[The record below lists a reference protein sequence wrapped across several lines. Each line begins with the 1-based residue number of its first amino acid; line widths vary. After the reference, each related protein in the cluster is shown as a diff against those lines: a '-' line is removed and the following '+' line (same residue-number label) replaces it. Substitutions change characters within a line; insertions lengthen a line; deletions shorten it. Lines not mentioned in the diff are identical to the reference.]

1 MPNNAALLAT
11 SERDSFGSA
20 QTAHIEGFYVHHAD
34 AFAAAQRCLDP
45 TQFVEY
51 DMQGDPDVDHW
62 PFGED
67 VVVHAVSKTRQVQ
80 YVAVKK
86 VLLMKI
92 EGRELLDC

>member
-1 MPNNAALLAT
+1 
-11 SERDSFGSA
+11 
-20 QTAHIEGFYVHHAD
+20 
-34 AFAAAQRCLDP
+34 
-45 TQFVEY
+45 
-51 DMQGDPDVDHW
+51 MQGDPDVDHW